1 MPNTP
6 LEEHLPSVYR
16 FALRLTRNPHEAE
29 DLTQDAFVKAWR
41 RRRQLRKAKSARAWL
56 FQVTVNL
63 WRDRLRSRRRSP
75 ERAESSLDHH
85 ERAEVP
91 PDLKLIVQEDV
102 ERTLEAVDS
111 LPSRQREVLYLHAVE
126 GFSIAEIADVLD
138 TSSAAV
144 KASLSLAR
152 KRIRRKL
159 VDICPDRSA
168 VP

>member
-1 MPNTP
+1 MASTP

-29 DLTQDAFVKAWR
+29 DLAQDVFVKAWR
-41 RRRQLRKAKSARAWL
+41 GQRQLRNAKSARAWL

-63 WRDRLRSRRRSP
+63 WRDRLRCRRRTP
-75 ERAESSLDHH
+75 ERAEPSLDHH
-85 ERAEVP
+85 ERSEVP

-102 ERTLEAVDS
+102 ERTLKAIDS
-111 LPSRQREVLYLHAVE
+111 LPSRQREVLFLHAVE
-126 GFSIAEIADVLD
+126 GFSIAEIAEILA
-138 TSSAAV
+138 TSPAAV

-159 VDICPDRSA
+159 ADIRPDRSA
-168 VP
+168 VQ

>member
-1 MPNTP
+1 MASTP
-6 LEEHLPSVYR
+6 LEKHLPSVYR
-16 FALRLTRNPHEAE
+16 FALRLTQNPHEAE

-41 RRRQLRKAKSARAWL
+41 SRRQLRKAKSARAWL

-85 ERAEVP
+85 QR
-91 PDLKLIVQEDV
+91 PDVLPDRKLIAQEDV
-102 ERTLEAVDS
+102 GRTLEAIDS

-126 GFSIAEIADVLD
+126 EFSIAEIADVLGI
-138 TSSAAV
+138 SSAAV

-152 KRIRRKL
+152 KRMRRKL
-159 VDICPDRSA
+159 ADICPDRSA

>member
-1 MPNTP
+1 MASTP

-16 FALRLTRNPHEAE
+16 FALRLTQNPHEAE
-29 DLTQDAFVKAWR
+29 DLTQDVFVRAWR
-41 RRRQLRKAKSARAWL
+41 GRRQLRKAKSARAWL
-56 FQVTVNL
+56 FQVTANL

-75 ERAESSLDHH
+75 EQAEPSLDHH
-85 ERAEVP
+85 ERFGVP
-91 PDLKLIVQEDV
+91 PDLESIVQEDV

-126 GFSIAEIADVLD
+126 GLSLAEIAEILA

-159 VDICPDRSA
+159 ADIRPDRSA
-168 VP
+168 VQ